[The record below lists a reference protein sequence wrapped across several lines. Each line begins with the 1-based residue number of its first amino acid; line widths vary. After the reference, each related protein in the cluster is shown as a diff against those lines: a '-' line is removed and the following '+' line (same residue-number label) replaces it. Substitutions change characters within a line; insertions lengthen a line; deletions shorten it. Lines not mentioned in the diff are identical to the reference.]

1 MSVVGWWKNLS
12 NCSRRIPHLLLLALS
27 SVTEV
32 KNTAKVTKCLPR
44 CLPPPYAAGGVACVL
59 PKPTTW
65 PAARRTKVAY
75 SRKPLLSV
83 EYRSD
88 RVAWRCDVRGSL
100 LGVDRW
106 AYGVKRVG
114 RVLLSLNKSCI
125 FVCNWGATILHLARL
140 HMRKLGQT
148 SSLLHFPNF

>member
-1 MSVVGWWKNLS
+1 M
-12 NCSRRIPHLLLLALS
+12 LLLALS

-44 CLPPPYAAGGVACVL
+44 CLPAPPPHAAGVAGAACVL

-65 PAARRTKVAY
+65 PAPRRGAVQALAAARRTKVAY

-88 RVAWRCDVRGSL
+88 RVA
-100 LGVDRW
+100 
-106 AYGVKRVG
+106 
-114 RVLLSLNKSCI
+114 
-125 FVCNWGATILHLARL
+125 
-140 HMRKLGQT
+140 
-148 SSLLHFPNF
+148 